1 MYGRYMMSTKSAMK
15 EARDNFS
22 DLVNRSSYGK
32 ERIVLTRRGKGV
44 AALVPMEDLEIL
56 EKIEDHLDY
65 EAAALALEE
74 EGEAIPWSKVKRT
87 LGL

>member
-32 ERIVLTRRGKGV
+32 ERIVLTRRGKGSR
-44 AALVPMEDLEIL
+44 IISTT
-56 EKIEDHLDY
+56 KRRR
-65 EAAALALEE
+65 
-74 EGEAIPWSKVKRT
+74 WRSKRKVRPSP
-87 LGL
+87 GAR

>member
-1 MYGRYMMSTKSAMK
+1 MSTKSAMK

-32 ERIVLTRRGKGV
+32 ERIILTRRGRGV
-44 AALVPMEDLEIL
+44 AVLVPMEDLAIL

-65 EAAALALEE
+65 ETAAEALEE
-74 EGEAIPWSKVKRT
+74 EDKAIPWSKVKRT

>member
-1 MYGRYMMSTKSAMK
+1 MSTKSAMK
-15 EARDNFS
+15 EARDNLS

-44 AALVPMEDLEIL
+44 AALVPMEDLEVL

-65 EAAALALEE
+65 EAASEALKE
-74 EGEAIPWSKVKRT
+74 EGEAIPWRKVKRT